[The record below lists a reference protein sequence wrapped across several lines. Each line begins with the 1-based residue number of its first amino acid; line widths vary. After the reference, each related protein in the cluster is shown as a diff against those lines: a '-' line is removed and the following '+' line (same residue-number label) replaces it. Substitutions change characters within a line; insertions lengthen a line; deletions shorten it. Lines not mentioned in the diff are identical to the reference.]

1 MFSMMTSSFTSTFL
15 FLLSSLK
22 NQIIIRDLRTG
33 CGRWVVYVFVR
44 EGAGSVAR
52 LGQDLFSK
60 PNTVA
65 DFPYFYFG
73 GARSKRFATLR
84 NVSKLTSLG

>member
-22 NQIIIRDLRTG
+22 CQIIIRDLRAG
-33 CGRWVVYVFVR
+33 CGRWVVYVFMR
-44 EGAGSVAR
+44 GGAGSVAR
-52 LGQDLFSK
+52 LSQDLFSK

-65 DFPYFYFG
+65 DFSLFLLR
-73 GARSKRFATLR
+73 RSAK
-84 NVSKLTSLG
+84 